1 MTHWCCVQARS
12 FSRYYVKAKL
22 LLPKNNIDWKSPID
36 NRELI
41 NKSECF
47 PQAII
52 ASIVM
57 SFFSIPTFEFAFFCH
72 SNGGSCWVKEQSR
85 KQKKKRRQW
94 NGFGISIEPIESRC
108 TIISVEMWF
117 SRELSDLYVLCLGN
131 SYAKYFC
138 QRTHD
143 IRHKRKYSRT
153 TTTLNEKKI
162 TMRCCVLLEGNWGLG
177 VCSLSLSHQH
187 F

>member
-85 KQKKKRRQW
+85 KQKKKTTAMKWVWYINRTDWIPLHDNFGGNVVLKRTKRFVCAVPRKLICQIFLPAHTRHTTQTKIFSNNDYAERKKNHHALLRLVRR
-94 NGFGISIEPIESRC
+94 
-108 TIISVEMWF
+108 
-117 SRELSDLYVLCLGN
+117 
-131 SYAKYFC
+131 
-138 QRTHD
+138 
-143 IRHKRKYSRT
+143 
-153 TTTLNEKKI
+153 
-162 TMRCCVLLEGNWGLG
+162 
-177 VCSLSLSHQH
+177 
-187 F
+187 